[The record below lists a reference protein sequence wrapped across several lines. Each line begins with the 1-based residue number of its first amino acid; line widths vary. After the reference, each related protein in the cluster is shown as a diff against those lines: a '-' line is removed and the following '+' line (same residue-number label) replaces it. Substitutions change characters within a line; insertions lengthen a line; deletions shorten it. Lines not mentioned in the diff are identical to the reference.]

1 VTAAPA
7 LASAVKVKVTVFNG
21 KTPGQALVFD
31 KPVVTVGRG
40 PENDVVFGNDARMS
54 RNHLEI
60 RWSDGKLTVRN
71 LSQKNFILVNGER
84 TEEMALDGLA
94 LIQAGDTTLQVQ
106 VEDALKPG
114 PILESLQLESNA
126 ERTMVVKTER
136 PPVASP
142 PRTPPPAPASRHQ
155 NVSTPPT
162 PSFHSSASSSRNHSA
177 PPPRSVSAG
186 SRSSGSR
193 LRFYMII
200 AIVGGGLFWL
210 LNSDPSKK
218 KREVNIRTDGDV
230 TRAIE
235 ESARAVQEIQK
246 QQSSTGQ
253 DSVQYKAA
261 QEHYIRGFRDYRQGQ
276 YARSIQSFQA
286 ALSFYPN
293 HELARKYYVQAQ
305 RKFEAQIDFELS
317 QGRKYYQKNNYKMC
331 QSSFASVMIMV
342 KDSSKP
348 KYKEA
353 KQFYDECSLRLEG
366 RI

>member
-1 VTAAPA
+1 VTAAPVLAPA
-7 LASAVKVKVTVFNG
+7 LKVKVTVFNG
-21 KTPGQALVFD
+21 KTPGQSMVFD
-31 KPVVTVGRG
+31 KPVITVGRG

-60 RWSDGKLTVRN
+60 RWNEDKLIVRN
-71 LSQKNFILVNGER
+71 ISQKNFMLVNGER
-84 TEEMALDGLA
+84 TEELTLDEPA
-94 LIQAGDTTLQVQ
+94 FIQAGDTILQIQTEEPPKQAPV
-106 VEDALKPG
+106 
-114 PILESLQLESNA
+114 LESLQPESTS
-126 ERTMVVKTER
+126 ERTMVVKAER
-136 PPVASP
+136 PPAAVPAK
-142 PRTPPPAPASRHQ
+142 TPPPAPTSRHQ
-155 NVSTPPT
+155 NISMPPP
-162 PSFHSSASSSRNHSA
+162 PSFPSSAPSSRTQAASPRSSSVGTGASN
-177 PPPRSVSAG
+177 
-186 SRSSGSR
+186 SRV
-193 LRFYMII
+193 RFYVMI
-200 AIVGGGLFWL
+200 AIVGGALFWI
-210 LNSDPSKK
+210 LNSDPAKK
-218 KREVNIRTDGDV
+218 KAEVNIRTEGDV

-235 ESARAVQEIQK
+235 ESARAVHEIQK
-246 QQSSTGQ
+246 QQTSTGQ
-253 DSVQYKAA
+253 DSAQYKAA

-276 YARSIQSFQA
+276 YARSMQSFQA

-305 RKFEAQIDFELS
+305 RKFEAQIDFGLS